1 MTNTPPTNLMSD
13 AANQGEESCREPHEL
28 VDEVLRDAR
37 SLLGEDDPES
47 THAMPLQT
55 QEAVRSTVRLEPGA
69 AEGLFT
75 ESDTPDG
82 IKHAASAIDLGE
94 HGPTVDLFG
103 TAEPSISDAQSE
115 LPSVSVSGPSLAA
128 VEAAV
133 EKSPPMSPAA
143 LALDALLAERVAQE
157 SEDDRGDGG
166 VAAVLP
172 KTTPNT
178 IQRRAAEAERAAVD
192 VIDVFGSS
200 QPRSTAGEIETV
212 VDSQPPRTNIPS
224 ATAPTAAV
232 RFETIRPP
240 EDSSEPAVDSKV
252 TSVAAISDSV
262 SEPTSDQRPEP
273 VVTVGPIRDHAAMPA
288 LAPEVKET
296 QVRSLQSEGSVAVK
310 AVSPSL
316 VFRIGA
322 MPFSLVPSSLHRLV
336 TITALSLAVWVPVVW
351 AYAVFGPEFFSGAVS
366 ATGADVRE
374 PLEPTGIVSPPLD
387 QAEVATVTD
396 RVDP

>member
-13 AANQGEESCREPHEL
+13 AANQGEESCREPLEL
-28 VDEVLRDAR
+28 VEEVLRDAR

-69 AEGLFT
+69 TEGLFT

-178 IQRRAAEAERAAVD
+178 IQRRAA
-192 VIDVFGSS
+192 
-200 QPRSTAGEIETV
+200 
-212 VDSQPPRTNIPS
+212 
-224 ATAPTAAV
+224 
-232 RFETIRPP
+232 
-240 EDSSEPAVDSKV
+240 
-252 TSVAAISDSV
+252 
-262 SEPTSDQRPEP
+262 
-273 VVTVGPIRDHAAMPA
+273 
-288 LAPEVKET
+288 
-296 QVRSLQSEGSVAVK
+296 
-310 AVSPSL
+310 
-316 VFRIGA
+316 
-322 MPFSLVPSSLHRLV
+322 
-336 TITALSLAVWVPVVW
+336 
-351 AYAVFGPEFFSGAVS
+351 
-366 ATGADVRE
+366 
-374 PLEPTGIVSPPLD
+374 
-387 QAEVATVTD
+387 
-396 RVDP
+396 

>member
-1 MTNTPPTNLMSD
+1 MSD
-13 AANQGEESCREPHEL
+13 AANQGEEACREPHEL

-103 TAEPSISDAQSE
+103 TDEPSISDAQPES
-115 LPSVSVSGPSLAA
+115 PSVSGPSLAA
-128 VEAAV
+128 LEAAV

-157 SEDDRGDGG
+157 SEDNRGDGG

-200 QPRSTAGEIETV
+200 QPRSTASEIETV
-212 VDSQPPRTNIPS
+212 VDSQPPFATISS
-224 ATAPTAAV
+224 ATAHTAPTAAV
-232 RFETIRPP
+232 RFETNRSP
-240 EDSSEPAVDSKV
+240 EDSCEPAVESMV
-252 TSVAAISDSV
+252 ISVAAISDSV

-273 VVTVGPIRDHAAMPA
+273 VVTVGPSRDHAVMPA
-288 LAPEVKET
+288 LSPEVNET